1 MENYSK
7 KKIKKEAIYMFQV
20 SIDEDNS
27 LEYMWDIE
35 MPKAIWDVFF
45 YLYLK
50 NK

>member
-7 KKIKKEAIYMFQV
+7 KKRKRRSNLHV
-20 SIDEDNS
+20 LCSIEDKS
-27 LEYMWDIE
+27 LEYTWDIE